1 MQGSVWDPDHLK
13 RPLVTGEV
21 SVVEWQH
28 APEEAPR
35 FRVVLT
41 TEGMPEHDLAQYKG
55 RELYLT
61 LEDNRQ
67 ARVRVQY
74 VSTLPTGII
83 ATLRVLG
90 TWEENLVP
98 HATHAT

>member
-1 MQGSVWDPDHLK
+1 MQASVWDPEHLK
-13 RPLVTGEV
+13 RPLVTGEA
-21 SVVEWQH
+21 SVVEWHH
-28 APEEAPR
+28 APENAPR

-41 TEGMPEHDLAQYKG
+41 TQGVPENDLAQYKG
-55 RELYLT
+55 RELYLS
-61 LEDNRQ
+61 LSDGRQ

-90 TWEENLVP
+90 DWEENLIP
-98 HATHAT
+98 HTTQAA